1 MVFEILGVNL
11 LDIVKRYNYKG
22 IPLNIC
28 RVIAKQILIGL
39 DFLHRMCGL
48 IHTDLK
54 LENILLC
61 LEPEEV
67 QQIVKNGHLGKKKDY
82 LARIVAFRKMNNI

>member
-1 MVFEILGVNL
+1 MVFEIMGVNL

-22 IPLNIC
+22 VPMNIC
-28 RVIAKQILIGL
+28 KAIAKQILIGL
-39 DFLHRMCGL
+39 DYLHRMCDL

-61 LEPEEV
+61 LDQEE
-67 QQIVKNGHLGKKKDY
+67 I
-82 LARIVAFRKMNNI
+82 M